1 MRICDTCGEKAVD
14 EIILKADDT
23 RVDICGGCR
32 DKVLQALRPER
43 EDELPSSK
51 EHKRRG
57 RPPKNLGQPN

>member
-32 DKVLQALRPER
+32 DKVLQALHPEKKI
-43 EDELPSSK
+43 EE
-51 EHKRRG
+51 KRRG
-57 RPPKNLGQPN
+57 RPPKIKE

>member
-32 DKVLQALRPER
+32 DKVLQALRPEKKI
-43 EDELPSSK
+43 EE
-51 EHKRRG
+51 KRRG
-57 RPPKNLGQPN
+57 RPPKIKE